1 VDYDSLITALKRKAH
16 RIKIQF
22 PYVIQILLF
31 GSFSKGNFSPES
43 DVDILIILV
52 KKTNIPFLER
62 RDQFYKFFK
71 GIPFDVNI
79 LIYSEAEIEK
89 MKKNRNLFITDIM
102 KEAVDLLM

>member
-1 VDYDSLITALKRKAH
+1 M
-16 RIKIQF
+16 
-22 PYVIQILLF
+22 IQIFLF

-43 DVDILIILV
+43 DVDILIIV
-52 KKTNIPFLER
+52 KKISIPFLER

-89 MKKNRNLFITDIM
+89 MKKNRNLFIIDIM
-102 KEAVDLLM
+102 KEAVDLLK